1 MSGKFFQCNR
11 LVSFFFIVLLT
22 LLFISCEDQIIDPQ
36 TATGNDDRNALS
48 AVQTERSADYVEGT
62 LPSGA
67 IYRIYMADD
76 WNGDLV
82 VFAHGYV
89 SALEPVK
96 IPEDQLQIPDGTSIP
111 ELVNDLGYAF
121 ATTSYRYNGLIVAD
135 AIMDLVELVY
145 QFNDLYPDA
154 GRVYLVGASEGG
166 LITVRTVER
175 FKTIFSGGLAL
186 CGPIGDF
193 GKQIDYLG
201 DFRVIFDYFFPGILP
216 GNAIEIPIEVQE
228 NWETVYVPRIIRAIS
243 ADPQSVLELLR
254 VTGAPFDPADETTIG
269 QTVLGLLWYNV
280 FATNDARRKLEGNPF
295 DNMDRRYHGSSDDAR
310 LNRLVQRFQADEA
323 ALRKISAEMET
334 SGKPRLP
341 LVTMHTMG
349 DEIVPGWHQRM
360 YKTKVRESGYFRLH
374 DSIPVVRYG
383 HCNFTTDEVL
393 DGFALL
399 ILKVTAQE
407 LLPPT
412 PDVYTFSRE
421 LK

>member
-1 MSGKFFQCNR
+1 MSGKFFIFNR
-11 LVSFFFIVLLT
+11 LVYLFFILLVT
-22 LLFISCEDQIIDPQ
+22 LVFISCEDQIIDPQ
-36 TATGNDDRNALS
+36 AAIGSDDHDALS
-48 AVQTERSADYVEGT
+48 AVQPQRSTDYVEGT

-67 IYRIYMADD
+67 IYRIYTADD

-89 SALEPVK
+89 SALEPLG
-96 IPEDQLQIPDGTSIP
+96 IPGDQLLIPDGTSIP

-121 ATTSYRYNGLIVAD
+121 ATTSYRYNGLIVGD
-135 AIMDLVELVY
+135 AIIDLVELVY
-145 QFNDLYPDA
+145 QFNDLFPDA

-166 LITVRTVER
+166 LITVKTVER

-193 GKQIDYLG
+193 RKQIDYMG
-201 DFRVIFDYFFPGILP
+201 DFRVVFDYFFPRILP
-216 GNAIEIPIEVQE
+216 GSAIEIPAEVQQ

-243 ADPQSVLELLR
+243 ADPQATLELLR
-254 VTGAPFDPADETTIG
+254 VSGAPFDPADETTIG

-280 FATNDARRKLEGNPF
+280 FATNDARRKLGGNPF
-295 DNMDRRYHGSSDDAR
+295 DNRDRRYRGSADDAR
-310 LNRLVQRFQADEA
+310 LNRTVQRFQADEP
-323 ALRKISAEMET
+323 ALRKISSEIET

-360 YKTKVRESGYFRLH
+360 YKNKVLESGYFGLH
-374 DSIPVVRYG
+374 NSIPVLRYG

-399 ILKVTAQE
+399 VLKVTARE

-412 PDVYTFSRE
+412 PDVFTFSRE
-421 LK
+421 LN

>member
-1 MSGKFFQCNR
+1 MSGKLFRCNR
-11 LVSFFFIVLLT
+11 LVYLFFILLVT
-22 LLFISCEDQIIDPQ
+22 LAFISCEDQIIDPQ
-36 TATGNDDRNALS
+36 AAVDSDDRDALS
-48 AVQTERSADYVEGT
+48 PVQPERSTDYEEGT

-89 SALEPVK
+89 SALEPLG
-96 IPEDQLQIPDGTSIP
+96 IPEDQLLIPDGTSIP
-111 ELVNDLGYAF
+111 ELVNELGYAF
-121 ATTSYRYNGLIVAD
+121 ATTSYRYNGLIVGD
-135 AIMDLVELVY
+135 AIIDLVELVY
-145 QFNDLYPDA
+145 RFNDLYPDA

-166 LITVRTVER
+166 LITVKTVER

-193 GKQIDYLG
+193 RKQIDYMG
-201 DFRVIFDYFFPGILP
+201 DFRVVFDYFFPRILP
-216 GNAIEIPIEVQE
+216 GSAIEIPAEVQQ
-228 NWETVYVPRIIRAIS
+228 NWGTVYVPRVIRAIS
-243 ADPQSVLELLR
+243 ADPQSTLELLR

-280 FATNDARRKLEGNPF
+280 FATNDARRKLGGNPF
-295 DNMDRRYHGSSDDAR
+295 DNRDRRYRGSSDDAR
-310 LNRLVQRFQADEA
+310 LNRLVQRFQADEP
-323 ALRKISAEMET
+323 ALRKISAEIET

-360 YKTKVRESGYFRLH
+360 YKSKVMESGYFRLH

-383 HCNFTTDEVL
+383 HCNFTTAEVL

-399 ILKVTAQE
+399 VLKVTAQE
-407 LLPPT
+407 MLPPT

-421 LK
+421 LN